1 MADTERL
8 NQPTPPSDLTQRSDA
23 DIADWLRTV
32 AFWAS
37 TVIGSPKSVKGVAV
51 AYIEEAMRRLGR
63 EQAPASDADIATWQ
77 ERHGLEGLSATDA
90 RACFEDAATLHM
102 TMPLPVPSR
111 PGHNDFLS
119 GALAMRAALQASAER
134 FREYERLH
142 AAKPD
147 MEKAKRNAE
156 MAEMCEA
163 ALKGEK

>member
-8 NQPTPPSDLTQRSDA
+8 NQPAPPSDLTQRSDA

-63 EQAPASDADIATWQ
+63 KQAPATDADIAAWQ

-90 RACFEDAATLHM
+90 RACFEDAATL
-102 TMPLPVPSR
+102 LRQPVAPVVDDAMVERGLSGWDVVRMDPWAMEHDTGAEPMREPSR
-111 PGHNDFLS
+111 AAIRPYL
-119 GALAMRAALQASAER
+119 RAAL
-134 FREYERLH
+134 
-142 AAKPD
+142 
-147 MEKAKRNAE
+147 
-156 MAEMCEA
+156 EA
-163 ALKGEK
+163 ALKGEMS